1 MSIMQVH
8 DEADFADVV
17 LRDHV
22 ANAVFLFLPKII
34 STLLD
39 VAKGDSKQGTIIISV
54 SFWVKLL
61 ILLETTK
68 HANHMIFFNFRHP
81 LKHLVEY

>member
-8 DEADFADVV
+8 DEADFTDVV

-54 SFWVKLL
+54 SFIFIYFRKQQKTFSVKD
-61 ILLETTK
+61 
-68 HANHMIFFNFRHP
+68 F
-81 LKHLVEY
+81 